1 MFPVDC
7 LLTAVLDSNA
17 HGHGTFR
24 IRVSIWDLSSRRVWG
39 CFFRVADTCQRDFLS
54 GGGSWGVDTGIGS
67 ESTAVL
73 ALAVHYKL
81 PPS

>member
-7 LLTAVLDSNA
+7 LLTAGLDSNA

-39 CFFRVADTCQRDFLS
+39 CFLLVAATCKIYFLS
-54 GGGSWGVDTGIGS
+54 GGCGGGTIDAMVVMVVMVVLELSW
-67 ESTAVL
+67 
-73 ALAVHYKL
+73 
-81 PPS
+81 